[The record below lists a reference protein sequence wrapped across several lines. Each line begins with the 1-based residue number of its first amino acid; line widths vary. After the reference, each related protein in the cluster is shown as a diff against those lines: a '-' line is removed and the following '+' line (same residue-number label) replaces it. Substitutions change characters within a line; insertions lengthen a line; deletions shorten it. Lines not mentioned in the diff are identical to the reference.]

1 MAKRN
6 SHCSYCGAPFSEGQ
20 VWPRICANCNNIS
33 YINPIPVAVVVL
45 PVDDGVLVV
54 RRNIEPRIGWLA
66 LPGGYVNFGETWQQA
81 GARELLE
88 ETGFVI
94 SPDELQLINVHSTA
108 HGQVLIFAKAQA
120 RRWADLPPFV
130 PNDETQEVT
139 ILRQPEELAFPLHT
153 QIAKDFLMRLT

>member
-6 SHCSYCGAPFSEGQ
+6 SHCSYCGAPFGEGQ
-20 VWPRICANCNNIS
+20 AWPRTCATCDNIS

-94 SPDELQLINVHSTA
+94 SPDELQLINVHSIA